1 MSTSFVS
8 VEQGGIIP
16 RVELSPGWNIPGWN
30 IPRMEHPHPNPL
42 GTECLDPRELREA
55 LGGFAALTQY
65 NHNELLVLSGV

>member
-16 RVELSPGWNIPGWN
+16 RMEY
-30 IPRMEHPHPNPL
+30 PRMEHPHPNPL